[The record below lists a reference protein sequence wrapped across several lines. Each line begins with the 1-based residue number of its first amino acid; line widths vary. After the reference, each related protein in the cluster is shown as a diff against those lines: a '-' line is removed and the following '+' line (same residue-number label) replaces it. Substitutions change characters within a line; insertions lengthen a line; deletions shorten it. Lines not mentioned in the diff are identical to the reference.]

1 MTRAE
6 EVLEKDINGDRAEYE
21 VEDVRD
27 KMESSRGS
35 RFQLIENDL
44 VGVDLFTR
52 RRRKI
57 SRQSVFNGLKDLSQ
71 GFVIHP
77 ENRSVQ
83 LTLSLYS
90 ALNFLSLQLNF
101 LSLL

>member
-6 EVLEKDINGDRAEYE
+6 EVLEMEINGGRAEYE

-27 KMESSRGS
+27 KIESSRGS

-44 VGVDLFTR
+44 VGVDFLR

-57 SRQSVFNGLKDLSQ
+57 SRQSLLNGIKD
-71 GFVIHP
+71 FVIHP

-83 LTLSLYS
+83 LTLSLYTVM
-90 ALNFLSLQLNF
+90 Q
-101 LSLL
+101 